1 MTLAFN
7 MMMALRAVRDGGRI
21 TRAEQFW
28 LKSEF
33 YITDDN
39 KLTMKGENELNKDD
53 NSKEDKSKC

>member
-1 MTLAFN
+1 MTLASN
-7 MMMALRAVRDGGRI
+7 MIMALRAVRNGGHI

-39 KLTMKGENELNKDD
+39 KLTMKGESELNKDD
-53 NSKEDKSKC
+53 NSQKDKQV